1 MSHVS
6 HEIPDEFPELKEKIH
21 ELKMNDAHFSRLYEE
36 YHELNREIH
45 RIEAA
50 GVNVADEDFEN
61 LKLVRLRLK
70 DEIYAMLTEQET

>member
-1 MSHVS
+1 MSHVP
-6 HEIPDEFPELKEKIH
+6 HEIPDEFPEYKDKIH
-21 ELKMNDAHFSRLYEE
+21 NLKINNGHFSRLFDE

-50 GVNVADEDFEN
+50 GINTSDEEFEN

-70 DEIYAMLTEQET
+70 DEIYEMLHE

>member
-1 MSHVS
+1 MSHVP
-6 HEIPDEFPELKEKIH
+6 HEIPEEFPEYKDKIH
-21 ELKMNDAHFSRLYEE
+21 DMKMNNGHFARLFDE

-50 GVNVADEDFEN
+50 GINTSDEEFEN

-70 DEIYAMLTEQET
+70 DEIYQMLHE

>member
-1 MSHVS
+1 MSHVP
-6 HEIPDEFPELKEKIH
+6 HEIPDEFPEYKDKIH
-21 ELKMNDAHFSRLYEE
+21 NMKLNDGHFARLFDE

-50 GVNVADEDFEN
+50 GVNTSDQEFES

-70 DEIYAMLTEQET
+70 DEIYEMLHD

>member
-1 MSHVS
+1 MSHVP
-6 HEIPDEFPELKEKIH
+6 HEISDDFPEHKDKIH
-21 ELKMNDAHFSRLYEE
+21 TLKLSNGHFARLFEE

-50 GVNVADEDFEN
+50 GVNTSDTEFEN

-70 DEIYAMLTEQET
+70 DEIYEMLHE

>member
-1 MSHVS
+1 MTHVP
-6 HEIPDEFPELKEKIH
+6 HEIPDEFPEYKNKIH
-21 ELKMNDAHFSRLYEE
+21 DLKINNGHFSRLFDE

-50 GVNVADEDFEN
+50 GINTSDEEFES

-70 DEIYAMLTEQET
+70 DEIYEMLHE

>member
-1 MSHVS
+1 MSHVP
-6 HEIPDEFPELKEKIH
+6 HELAEEFPEHKAKIH
-21 ELKMNDAHFSRLYEE
+21 DLKLANGHFSRLFNE

>member
-1 MSHVS
+1 MSHVP
-6 HEIPDEFPELKEKIH
+6 HEIPDEFPEYKDKIH
-21 ELKMNDAHFSRLYEE
+21 NLKMSDGHFSRLYEE

-50 GVNVADEDFEN
+50 GVNTSDEEYES

-70 DEIYAMLTEQET
+70 DEIYELLHE

>member
-6 HEIPDEFPELKEKIH
+6 HEIPDEFPELKDKIH

-50 GVNVADEDFEN
+50 GVNTSDHEFEN
-61 LKLVRLRLK
+61 LKLARIRLK
-70 DEIYAMLTEQET
+70 DEIYHMLHE